1 MFKILKNMFS
11 TKVDTNLAQIVND
24 GAFLVD
30 VRSSEEFAQGH
41 LKGSVNIPL
50 NQIPNFLS
58 KFKGK
63 KSIVV
68 FCKSGARSNQ
78 AKGILEH
85 NGFPNVFNG
94 GTWHNVESLLTK

>member
-1 MFKILKNMFS
+1 MFKILNKMFS
-11 TKVDTNLAQIVND
+11 TKGDINLAQIVND

-30 VRSSEEFAQGH
+30 VRSADEFAQGH

-63 KSIVV
+63 KNIVV
-68 FCKSGARSNQ
+68 FCKSGGRSNQ
-78 AKGILEH
+78 AKYILEH
-85 NGFPNVFNG
+85 NGFTNVYNG
-94 GTWHNVESLLTK
+94 GTWENVESLLNK